1 MTYTEFLKLGTMNE
15 IAEKL
20 LDILEVELKVSGPGV
35 TAHPTYR
42 FKGYVREY
50 VRDALI
56 EFFERGEAAGREFE
70 RREWEAAL
78 DAQQTFM
85 QSENTRH

>member
-1 MTYTEFLKLGTMNE
+1 MTYTEFLKLGAMNE

-42 FKGYVREY
+42 FKGYANEY
-50 VRDALI
+50 VREALT
-56 EFFERGEAAGREFE
+56 EFFERGEARGRAIE
-70 RREWEAAL
+70 RSEWEAAL
-78 DAQQTFM
+78 NAQLAFG
-85 QSENTRH
+85 RC